1 MTLPVSASYGPGPPS
16 FCRAGFQSCR
26 RRVEYSGG
34 VPRYCGEA
42 LVIDCGDFVK
52 KPNYHQ
58 AKRRK
63 EESRKARQQKKL
75 QRRLDRTTVPDERGV
90 TEMSP
95 TEPSQPTDPADE
107 VSS

>member
-1 MTLPVSASYGPGPPS
+1 
-16 FCRAGFQSCR
+16 
-26 RRVEYSGG
+26 VEYSGG
-34 VPRYCGEA
+34 VPRHCDEA

-58 AKRRK
+58 ARRQK

-75 QRRLDRTTVPDERGV
+75 QRRLDRTTAPDEPGV

-95 TEPSQPTDPADE
+95 TEAIQPTDPADE